1 MSFLFAL
8 TAAPSSLTAHSTFQ
22 HFSLNDIG
30 IEAGQAIG
38 RFVYV
43 AVGSIAI
50 GVGIALLYALVR
62 GSDASAKSSYF
73 CCHRS
78 CCVMQSSPALL

>member
-1 MSFLFAL
+1 MSFSLRSPC
-8 TAAPSSLTAHSTFQ
+8 APSSLPAHSTFQ
-22 HFSLNDIG
+22 HFSLDDIG

-62 GSDASAKSSYF
+62 GIWFKAESDSWLL
-73 CCHRS
+73 
-78 CCVMQSSPALL
+78 QS